1 MKTKLNGRSVE
12 IEEKLSLLDL
22 MLAYKVRTDAV
33 IVSVNDKIL
42 KPDELKETMVREG
55 DRIELVSL
63 VGGG

>member
-1 MKTKLNGRSVE
+1 MKTVLNGRSVE

-22 MLAYKVRTDAV
+22 MLTYKVKMDAV
-33 IVSVNDKIL
+33 IVSVNDKVL